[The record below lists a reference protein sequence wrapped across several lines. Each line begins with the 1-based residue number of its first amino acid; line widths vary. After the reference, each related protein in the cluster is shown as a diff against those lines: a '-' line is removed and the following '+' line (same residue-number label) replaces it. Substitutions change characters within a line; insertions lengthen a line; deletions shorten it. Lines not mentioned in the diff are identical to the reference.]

1 MKYIE
6 VKFTVTPCSETA
18 TDIVAAL
25 TGEIGFDSFVPTDG
39 GVLGYVP
46 ADAFDADAL
55 AALMAAF
62 PMPDVAVTFAAAP
75 MEDKDW
81 NAEWE
86 KNFFQPI
93 VIAGRCVVHSTFH
106 HDYPQADYDI
116 VINPQMAFGTGH
128 HQTTRLVMSYL
139 LDADL
144 TGKNVLDMGCGTGI
158 LAILARMR
166 GASHADAVDIDQ
178 WCADNTKD
186 NLLLNGTTAV
196 DVFCGDAALLAGMG
210 PYDLVIANINRNILL
225 ADMPSYV
232 ARLCPGGTILFSG
245 FYEADLPI
253 IRERAEALGLSY
265 VSHRVDNDWTAA
277 QFTFAPAGSKA

>member
-1 MKYIE
+1 MKYTE
-6 VKFTVTPCSETA
+6 VKFMVTPCSETA

-25 TGEIGFDSFVPTDG
+25 AAEIGFESFVPVDG

-46 ADAFDADAL
+46 DEAFDAVTLTAM
-55 AALMAAF
+55 MADF
-62 PMPDVAVTFAAAP
+62 PMPDVSVTFTAAP

-93 VIAGRCVVHSTFH
+93 VIADRCVVHSTFH
-106 HDYPQADYDI
+106 HDYPAAEYDI

-128 HQTTRLVMSYL
+128 HQTTRLMMSFL
-139 LDADL
+139 LNADL
-144 TGKNVLDMGCGTGI
+144 AGKNVLDMGCGTGI

-166 GASHADAVDIDQ
+166 GAAHADAVDIDQ

-186 NLLLNGTTAV
+186 NLALNAIDAV

-210 PYDLVIANINRNILL
+210 PYDVIIANINRNILL
-225 ADMPSYV
+225 LDMPAYV
-232 ARLCPGGTILFSG
+232 DRLNAGGFIFFSG
-245 FYEADLPI
+245 FYESDLML
-253 IRERAEALGLSY
+253 IRDRAESLGLTY

-277 QFTFAPAGSKA
+277 QFVALSR